1 MDSKKIKLKRNSD
14 VMENEKES
22 KDFLD
27 HFVDLFNRLEI
38 SLVLHCSDHL
48 SEHSKGRWDSMFNHC
63 QRILRKLG
71 KSILW
76 TSNPKP
82 LEAESSEKEMDS
94 FGRSVGNPSAKI
106 EQIKMLPRGRKLSLL
121 LAGGRGPGKA
131 RKASF
136 LRKSLRKDNA
146 AFERLEM
153 LTVSSSAMDDCG
165 EYWALL
171 RELDGEKDQASTFKS
186 APKIPAKLKKQT
198 QMSQNVSSK
207 TSQLQDKQK
216 PYCDDKWLSSNVRK
230 SVSIIAKIIIR
241 DAIIS
246 FNHPMIRISKDT
258 VDNPKDMRSGFNVF
272 KLMRHLDI
280 FQKVLQYKFKNIED
294 ELMQLII
301 SPLDMF
307 KFLDDSFDCVSETY
321 PKKKQT
327 LVKFKEIVSYN
338 RKVRGLSRSRLMHH
352 RNDSQKP
359 RDRGCQFKSHLHF
372 CSFLLLQAIKGDMD
386 QLLSY
391 IKGLTV
397 LVKNFAKLMYIFMA
411 YHDKQG
417 FISLVEQT
425 RIKLIPRL
433 SCLLI
438 VQIFCSTF
446 CDLVTCWLMSG
457 LRDADKH
464 RLLAFVQDDMERLR
478 GSRASSR
485 AYLSSSSSSRRPS
498 TSSVRKG
505 KLDYSRGDLRRSSH
519 GTKGFNLKT
528 VEKWLREF
536 IIFLA
541 GMTEEEAIDYDFVLK
556 KVENRPIV
564 KV

>member
-1 MDSKKIKLKRNSD
+1 
-14 VMENEKES
+14 MENEKES
-22 KDFLD
+22 NDFLD

-48 SEHSKGRWDSMFNHC
+48 SEHSKGRWDSMFSHC

-76 TSNPKP
+76 TSKTKP
-82 LEAESSEKEMDS
+82 LETESSEKEMDS
-94 FGRSVGNPSAKI
+94 FGRSVGNPSARV
-106 EQIKMLPRGRKLSLL
+106 EQVKTLPRGRKLSLL
-121 LAGGRGPGKA
+121 LASGRGPA
-131 RKASF
+131 RSRKASF
-136 LRKSLRKDNA
+136 LRKSLKKENTVI
-146 AFERLEM
+146 ERLEM
-153 LTVSSSAMDDCG
+153 LTLQSSSAMDDCG

-171 RELDGEKDQASTFKS
+171 RELDGEREPASTLKT
-186 APKIPAKLKKQT
+186 APLKIPLKSKKQT

-216 PYCDDKWLSSNVRK
+216 PYCDDKWLSSNVRR
-230 SVSIIAKIIIR
+230 SVSIISKIIIR

-246 FNHPMIRISKDT
+246 LNHPMIRISKDT
-258 VDNPKDMRSGFNVF
+258 MDNPKDRHSGFNVF

-280 FQKVLQYKFKNIED
+280 FQKVLQYKFKDMEE
-294 ELMQLII
+294 ELMQLIV
-301 SPLDMF
+301 SPLNMF

-338 RKVRGLSRSRLMHH
+338 RKARGLSRSRLMHH
-352 RNDSQKP
+352 RNDSQRP
-359 RDRGCQFKSHLHF
+359 REKACQFKSHLHF

-411 YHDKQG
+411 YHDKQC

-457 LRDADKH
+457 LRDGDKH

-478 GSRASSR
+478 GSRGSSR

-498 TSSVRKG
+498 SSSVKKG
-505 KLDYSRGDLRRSSH
+505 KSDFSRGELRRSSH

-564 KV
+564 KVRSQVSSDGK